1 MSDFTIN
8 IDSKLDL
15 SKARSE
21 MNSFLSEFKNEPIKI
36 NVELDPKS
44 INTTNFG
51 KQIQSSLNSSV
62 KNVHFSGD
70 TFYKEYFDQAKK
82 DVDEAKRIE
91 KAFKNSILSTDTSD
105 INKNAI
111 KAVNAR
117 KSAETKAQKEILAQ
131 QKQQQ
136 KEIDAIEN
144 ARIKSVENA
153 SKREAKIVQQQ
164 NSAINKALEN
174 RYKQQQK
181 EIKLQEAS
189 KQKALLYTKSASS
202 KLTSAIDK
210 YSYGDSTE
218 AKKLSQMLNRGLS
231 NFGDYSNIDG
241 TIAKL
246 DSEVNSVISTLKK
259 SHDTSLNAL
268 NQEINAELKLQ
279 SQKDSFNKRNISNI
293 DLEIQR
299 REENSKIFSAQLKAQ
314 MEEEQK
320 WQDYTSKIQSEI
332 NNGKYDAKSSIMQ
345 SRLNDYGNQ
354 DTELIRTARQQVEL
368 YNNTISNLK
377 RHFDSNDAFSMNDE
391 EMVNSFNN
399 MANAAEKFDNTMTQI
414 RNTGSK
420 SLGLDIAKR
429 SADEVESYMN
439 ANSRALKKYKTE
451 LIDLQNQY
459 RQMTTVAEKA
469 DLDNKFKN
477 LKATISAEGLSGRS
491 ILEEMG
497 RGMKVIGQFAT
508 TYGVIQ
514 RIPETIMNMAN
525 AVIEVDTAM
534 TNLYKVTDE
543 TDAKYSE
550 FLSNA
555 SKNAKSL
562 GRDISSYITQ
572 TSEWAKLGYNMNSS
586 SELAKVSS
594 IYANVGEVDDKTAVS
609 DLVTVMKAYNM
620 QDSQAMNIADMLNE
634 LGNNYATSAGDLGAG
649 LTKMASTMSM
659 SNVSLEKSLA
669 ILTGGTEITQNAEEL
684 GNAIKI
690 SVLRMRGQKGK
701 LESLGENADDI
712 ESVSKMQT
720 QILNMTKG
728 AVNIMDSADPTKFR
742 DYYDVM
748 SDIAEILPKLNQTDQ
763 SNLIETLFGK
773 NRANQGQAILQAFQ
787 SGQIQKAYQT
797 ALNSAGSAQKE
808 QDRWL
813 QSAEAKI
820 QQFKAQFQSL
830 STTAIDSNVFKG
842 LIDSGTTLLNILTQ
856 LIDVGGGIPLMLGAI
871 GGTAFI
877 KNLDLFYF
885 KLVTSYERMQRK
897 WCCKQ
902 LCVVTF

>member
-21 MNSFLSEFKNEPIKI
+21 MNSFLSEFKNEPIK
-36 NVELDPKS
+36 VKVDVDK
-44 INTTNFG
+44 
-51 KQIQSSLNSSV
+51 SSLSKVNGQKIVINPSV
-62 KNVHFSGD
+62 NTSGIQQATTKIKSQISAQKIQFKVD
-70 TFYKEYFDQAKK
+70 TGQTIADIAKI
-82 DVDEAKRIE
+82 EAKMKNLGSSNYIKSSEFQNAYNVLE
-91 KAFKNSILSTDTSD
+91 KFKN
-105 INKNAI
+105 
-111 KAVNAR
+111 
-117 KSAETKAQKEILAQ
+117 TKL
-131 QKQQQ
+131 
-136 KEIDAIEN
+136 
-144 ARIKSVENA
+144 
-153 SKREAKIVQQQ
+153 
-164 NSAINKALEN
+164 
-174 RYKQQQK
+174 
-181 EIKLQEAS
+181 
-189 KQKALLYTKSASS
+189 
-202 KLTSAIDK
+202 
-210 YSYGDSTE
+210 DS
-218 AKKLSQMLNRGLS
+218 
-231 NFGDYSNIDG
+231 SNIDQYN
-241 TIAKL
+241 IALKTCQNYIQAASADLSTMATESQRITLKSSLQKTLKENSAYTKEAKAQLKSYIDEIEQLGSNMTKL
-246 DSEVNSVISTLKK
+246 DYTRISNGLKEVNSNMIS
-259 SHDTSLNAL
+259 
-268 NQEINAELKLQ
+268 QG
-279 SQKDSFNKRNISNI
+279 RV
-293 DLEIQR
+293 
-299 REENSKIFSAQLKAQ
+299 
-314 MEEEQK
+314 
-320 WQDYTSKIQSEI
+320 
-332 NNGKYDAKSSIMQ
+332 GKNWI
-345 SRLNDYGNQ
+345 
-354 DTELIRTARQQVEL
+354 
-368 YNNTISNLK
+368 
-377 RHFDSNDAFSMNDE
+377 
-391 EMVNSFNN
+391 
-399 MANAAEKFDNTMTQI
+399 
-414 RNTGSK
+414 
-420 SLGLDIAKR
+420 
-429 SADEVESYMN
+429 
-439 ANSRALKKYKTE
+439 
-451 LIDLQNQY
+451 
-459 RQMTTVAEKA
+459 
-469 DLDNKFKN
+469 
-477 LKATISAEGLSGRS
+477 
-491 ILEEMG
+491 EEMG
-497 RGMKVIGQFAT
+497 RGMKVIGQFVT
-508 TYGVIQ
+508 TYGIIQ

-572 TSEWAKLGYNMNSS
+572 TSEWAKLGYNMDSS

-820 QQFKAQFQSL
+820 QQFKAQFQEL

-842 LIDSGTTLLNILTQ
+842 LIDSGTTLLNILTR
-856 LIDVGGGIPLMLGAI
+856 LIDVGGGIPLI
-871 GGTAFI
+871 FGGTTIVKAI
-877 KNLDLFYF
+877 KNFDRSNDFVLYGCESI
-885 KLVTSYERMQRK
+885 VA
-897 WCCKQ
+897 
-902 LCVVTF
+902 

>member
-1 MSDFTIN
+1 MS
-8 IDSKLDL
+8 SC
-15 SKARSE
+15 
-21 MNSFLSEFKNEPIKI
+21 
-36 NVELDPKS
+36 
-44 INTTNFG
+44 
-51 KQIQSSLNSSV
+51 SLRAFV
-62 KNVHFSGD
+62 FS
-70 TFYKEYFDQAKK
+70 
-82 DVDEAKRIE
+82 
-91 KAFKNSILSTDTSD
+91 
-105 INKNAI
+105 
-111 KAVNAR
+111 
-117 KSAETKAQKEILAQ
+117 
-131 QKQQQ
+131 
-136 KEIDAIEN
+136 
-144 ARIKSVENA
+144 
-153 SKREAKIVQQQ
+153 
-164 NSAINKALEN
+164 
-174 RYKQQQK
+174 
-181 EIKLQEAS
+181 
-189 KQKALLYTKSASS
+189 LL
-202 KLTSAIDK
+202 
-210 YSYGDSTE
+210 
-218 AKKLSQMLNRGLS
+218 
-231 NFGDYSNIDG
+231 
-241 TIAKL
+241 
-246 DSEVNSVISTLKK
+246 
-259 SHDTSLNAL
+259 
-268 NQEINAELKLQ
+268 
-279 SQKDSFNKRNISNI
+279 
-293 DLEIQR
+293 
-299 REENSKIFSAQLKAQ
+299 
-314 MEEEQK
+314 
-320 WQDYTSKIQSEI
+320 
-332 NNGKYDAKSSIMQ
+332 
-345 SRLNDYGNQ
+345 
-354 DTELIRTARQQVEL
+354 
-368 YNNTISNLK
+368 
-377 RHFDSNDAFSMNDE
+377 
-391 EMVNSFNN
+391 
-399 MANAAEKFDNTMTQI
+399 
-414 RNTGSK
+414 
-420 SLGLDIAKR
+420 
-429 SADEVESYMN
+429 
-439 ANSRALKKYKTE
+439 
-451 LIDLQNQY
+451 
-459 RQMTTVAEKA
+459 
-469 DLDNKFKN
+469 
-477 LKATISAEGLSGRS
+477 
-491 ILEEMG
+491 
-497 RGMKVIGQFAT
+497 
-508 TYGVIQ
+508 
-514 RIPETIMNMAN
+514 
-525 AVIEVDTAM
+525 
-534 TNLYKVTDE
+534 
-543 TDAKYSE
+543 
-550 FLSNA
+550 LSNA

-830 STTAIDSNVFKG
+830 STTTIDSNVFKG

-877 KNLDLFYF
+877 KNLDWIY
-885 KLVTSYERMQRK
+885 
-897 WCCKQ
+897 
-902 LCVVTF
+902 

>member
-1 MSDFTIN
+1 MGMDFDVNVKVRTTGAEKIDALEKQINSLKTEPINVKVDVDKSSLSKVNGQKIVINPSVNTSGVQQATAKIKSQISAQKIQFKVDTGQTIADIAKIEAKMKN
-8 IDSKLDL
+8 LGSSNYIKSSEFQNAYNVLEKFKNTKLD
-15 SKARSE
+15 S
-21 MNSFLSEFKNEPIKI
+21 
-36 NVELDPKS
+36 
-44 INTTNFG
+44 
-51 KQIQSSLNSSV
+51 
-62 KNVHFSGD
+62 
-70 TFYKEYFDQAKK
+70 
-82 DVDEAKRIE
+82 
-91 KAFKNSILSTDTSD
+91 
-105 INKNAI
+105 
-111 KAVNAR
+111 
-117 KSAETKAQKEILAQ
+117 
-131 QKQQQ
+131 
-136 KEIDAIEN
+136 
-144 ARIKSVENA
+144 
-153 SKREAKIVQQQ
+153 
-164 NSAINKALEN
+164 
-174 RYKQQQK
+174 
-181 EIKLQEAS
+181 
-189 KQKALLYTKSASS
+189 
-202 KLTSAIDK
+202 
-210 YSYGDSTE
+210 
-218 AKKLSQMLNRGLS
+218 
-231 NFGDYSNIDG
+231 SNIDQYN
-241 TIAKL
+241 IALKTCQNYIQAASADLSTMATESQRITLKSNLQKTLKENSAYTKEAKSQLKSYIDEIEQLGSTMTKL
-246 DSEVNSVISTLKK
+246 DYTRISNGLKEVNSNMIS
-259 SHDTSLNAL
+259 
-268 NQEINAELKLQ
+268 QG
-279 SQKDSFNKRNISNI
+279 RV
-293 DLEIQR
+293 
-299 REENSKIFSAQLKAQ
+299 
-314 MEEEQK
+314 
-320 WQDYTSKIQSEI
+320 
-332 NNGKYDAKSSIMQ
+332 GKNWI
-345 SRLNDYGNQ
+345 
-354 DTELIRTARQQVEL
+354 
-368 YNNTISNLK
+368 
-377 RHFDSNDAFSMNDE
+377 
-391 EMVNSFNN
+391 
-399 MANAAEKFDNTMTQI
+399 
-414 RNTGSK
+414 
-420 SLGLDIAKR
+420 
-429 SADEVESYMN
+429 
-439 ANSRALKKYKTE
+439 
-451 LIDLQNQY
+451 
-459 RQMTTVAEKA
+459 
-469 DLDNKFKN
+469 
-477 LKATISAEGLSGRS
+477 
-491 ILEEMG
+491 EEMG

-508 TYGVIQ
+508 TYGIIH
-514 RIPETIMNMAN
+514 RIPETIMKMAN
-525 AVIEVDTAM
+525 AVVKVDTAM

-885 KLVTSYERMQRK
+885 KLVTSYKRMRRK

>member
-1 MSDFTIN
+1 MPMDFDVNVKVRTTGAEKIDALEKQINSLKTESIKVKVDVDKSSLSKVNGQKIVINPSVNTSGIQQATAKIKSQISAQKIQFKVDTGQTIADIAKIEAKMKN
-8 IDSKLDL
+8 LGASNYIKSSEFQNAYNVLEKFKNTKLD
-15 SKARSE
+15 S
-21 MNSFLSEFKNEPIKI
+21 
-36 NVELDPKS
+36 
-44 INTTNFG
+44 
-51 KQIQSSLNSSV
+51 
-62 KNVHFSGD
+62 
-70 TFYKEYFDQAKK
+70 
-82 DVDEAKRIE
+82 
-91 KAFKNSILSTDTSD
+91 
-105 INKNAI
+105 
-111 KAVNAR
+111 
-117 KSAETKAQKEILAQ
+117 
-131 QKQQQ
+131 
-136 KEIDAIEN
+136 
-144 ARIKSVENA
+144 
-153 SKREAKIVQQQ
+153 
-164 NSAINKALEN
+164 
-174 RYKQQQK
+174 
-181 EIKLQEAS
+181 
-189 KQKALLYTKSASS
+189 
-202 KLTSAIDK
+202 
-210 YSYGDSTE
+210 
-218 AKKLSQMLNRGLS
+218 
-231 NFGDYSNIDG
+231 SNIDQYN
-241 TIAKL
+241 IALKTCQNYIQAASADLSTMATESQRITLKSSLQKTLKENSAYTKEAKAQLKSYIDEIEQLGSNMTKL
-246 DSEVNSVISTLKK
+246 DYTRISNGLKEVNSNMIS
-259 SHDTSLNAL
+259 
-268 NQEINAELKLQ
+268 QG
-279 SQKDSFNKRNISNI
+279 RV
-293 DLEIQR
+293 
-299 REENSKIFSAQLKAQ
+299 
-314 MEEEQK
+314 
-320 WQDYTSKIQSEI
+320 
-332 NNGKYDAKSSIMQ
+332 GKNWI
-345 SRLNDYGNQ
+345 
-354 DTELIRTARQQVEL
+354 
-368 YNNTISNLK
+368 
-377 RHFDSNDAFSMNDE
+377 
-391 EMVNSFNN
+391 
-399 MANAAEKFDNTMTQI
+399 
-414 RNTGSK
+414 
-420 SLGLDIAKR
+420 
-429 SADEVESYMN
+429 
-439 ANSRALKKYKTE
+439 
-451 LIDLQNQY
+451 
-459 RQMTTVAEKA
+459 
-469 DLDNKFKN
+469 
-477 LKATISAEGLSGRS
+477 
-491 ILEEMG
+491 EEMG

-508 TYGVIQ
+508 TYGIIQ

-572 TSEWAKLGYNMNSS
+572 TSEWAKLGYNMDSS

-820 QQFKAQFQSL
+820 QQFKAQFQEL

-856 LIDVGGGIPLMLGAI
+856 LIDVGGGIPLI
-871 GGTAFI
+871 FGGTTIVKAI
-877 KNLDLFYF
+877 KNFDRSNDFVLYGCESI
-885 KLVTSYERMQRK
+885 VA
-897 WCCKQ
+897 
-902 LCVVTF
+902 

>member
-21 MNSFLSEFKNEPIKI
+21 MNSFLSEFKNEPIK
-36 NVELDPKS
+36 VKVDVDK
-44 INTTNFG
+44 
-51 KQIQSSLNSSV
+51 SSLSKVNGQKIVINPSV
-62 KNVHFSGD
+62 NTSGIQQATTKIKSQISAQKIQFKVD
-70 TFYKEYFDQAKK
+70 TGQTIADIAKI
-82 DVDEAKRIE
+82 EAKMKNLGSSNYIKSSEFQNAYNVLE
-91 KAFKNSILSTDTSD
+91 KFKN
-105 INKNAI
+105 
-111 KAVNAR
+111 
-117 KSAETKAQKEILAQ
+117 TKL
-131 QKQQQ
+131 
-136 KEIDAIEN
+136 
-144 ARIKSVENA
+144 
-153 SKREAKIVQQQ
+153 
-164 NSAINKALEN
+164 
-174 RYKQQQK
+174 
-181 EIKLQEAS
+181 
-189 KQKALLYTKSASS
+189 
-202 KLTSAIDK
+202 
-210 YSYGDSTE
+210 DS
-218 AKKLSQMLNRGLS
+218 
-231 NFGDYSNIDG
+231 SNIDQYN
-241 TIAKL
+241 IALKTCQNYIQAASADLSTMATESQRITLKSSLQKTLKENSAYTKEAKAQLKSYIDEIEQLGSNMTKL
-246 DSEVNSVISTLKK
+246 DYTRISNGLKEVNSNMIS
-259 SHDTSLNAL
+259 
-268 NQEINAELKLQ
+268 QG
-279 SQKDSFNKRNISNI
+279 RV
-293 DLEIQR
+293 
-299 REENSKIFSAQLKAQ
+299 
-314 MEEEQK
+314 
-320 WQDYTSKIQSEI
+320 
-332 NNGKYDAKSSIMQ
+332 GKNWI
-345 SRLNDYGNQ
+345 
-354 DTELIRTARQQVEL
+354 
-368 YNNTISNLK
+368 
-377 RHFDSNDAFSMNDE
+377 
-391 EMVNSFNN
+391 
-399 MANAAEKFDNTMTQI
+399 
-414 RNTGSK
+414 
-420 SLGLDIAKR
+420 
-429 SADEVESYMN
+429 
-439 ANSRALKKYKTE
+439 
-451 LIDLQNQY
+451 
-459 RQMTTVAEKA
+459 
-469 DLDNKFKN
+469 
-477 LKATISAEGLSGRS
+477 
-491 ILEEMG
+491 EEMG

-508 TYGVIQ
+508 TYGIIQ

-572 TSEWAKLGYNMNSS
+572 TSEWAKLGYNMDSS

-820 QQFKAQFQSL
+820 QQFKAQFQEL

-842 LIDSGTTLLNILTQ
+842 LIDSGTTLLNILTR
-856 LIDVGGGIPLMLGAI
+856 LIDVGGGIPLI
-871 GGTAFI
+871 FGGTTIVKAI
-877 KNLDLFYF
+877 KNFDRSNDFVLYGCESI
-885 KLVTSYERMQRK
+885 VA
-897 WCCKQ
+897 
-902 LCVVTF
+902 